1 MGSGPLAVTCSL
13 ITVVF
18 ILLPI
23 AWYRR
28 GCLKALME
36 VPASS
41 TWWLTGASRRR
52 MWGILV
58 FRGATFIMMLVIQI
72 VQFAYRG
79 VGVLR
84 FLTVWTYILMTVTF
98 ALGFGLSLE
107 GWFLHSSSEQLP
119 PMNPKESET
128 LANSSRMDFKL
139 GTFNRKTPN
148 VSPKQRVVQPLDDAA
163 EPTPVH
169 ARHLVYIV
177 MSQMGLSMA
186 LFIDV
191 VYWGLLRPHP
201 QGHSTWFQHAINGL
215 RWGWFPFRPP
225 PLIPPR
231 ARE

>member
-84 FLTVWTYILMTVTF
+84 FLTVID
-98 ALGFGLSLE
+98 
-107 GWFLHSSSEQLP
+107 SSCRNE
-119 PMNPKESET
+119 ET
-128 LANSSRMDFKL
+128 QNKKPIIKQPNTKANCAHYK
-139 GTFNRKTPN
+139 
-148 VSPKQRVVQPLDDAA
+148 KQ
-163 EPTPVH
+163 
-169 ARHLVYIV
+169 
-177 MSQMGLSMA
+177 
-186 LFIDV
+186 
-191 VYWGLLRPHP
+191 
-201 QGHSTWFQHAINGL
+201 
-215 RWGWFPFRPP
+215 
-225 PLIPPR
+225 
-231 ARE
+231 